1 MILQKLRGMLWV
13 ALFLVLQPSKVAV
26 YAEEVLA
33 KAVDSHEPRLRLDP
47 LKVIYMTSWVAAH
60 QSLRAD
66 IVKFIK
72 ASEINAVVIDVKD
85 YSGTVSFDTGDPAI
99 EQLRT
104 EKIRCKDLQ
113 DFIQALHTHN
123 IYVIARITVFQDPL
137 YAIKFPSEAIQS
149 KKHATTWQDFKGLA
163 YIDPASKKFWKYI
176 VCLSRA
182 CKTVG
187 FDEINYDYIRFPTD
201 GYISDMQF
209 PLSLPQIE
217 PIPDKQFVTF
227 RAKGEVVMH
236 TTKEAVSKDNDQF
249 WVEISFKT
257 IILQEFYKYLHQE
270 VREKLSIPISGDLFG
285 MTLTDH
291 TDLNIGQVLEIAA
304 PYFDYIAPMIY
315 PSHYPSGFQ
324 GFKKPANYPYEI
336 VSAVL
341 KEGVRRLKRIG
352 YPAHKLRPWLQD
364 FNLGAIYDA
373 TKVNAQ
379 KKGVYDAGLRSW
391 FIWNPSNK
399 YLLDKYIIST
409 LLSRKIKD

>member
-1 MILQKLRGMLWV
+1 MILQKLRDMLLIG
-13 ALFLVLQPSKVAV
+13 LFLFFQPSKIA
-26 YAEEVLA
+26 AHAQEALA
-33 KAVDSHEPRLRLDP
+33 KAVNSPQPVLRLDP
-47 LKVIYMTSWVAAH
+47 LKVIYMTSWVAGN
-60 QSLRAD
+60 QSLRAK
-66 IVKFIK
+66 IVAFIK

-113 DFIQALHTHN
+113 NFIQALHAHD

-163 YIDPASKKFWKYI
+163 YIDPASQKFWKYI
-176 VCLSRA
+176 VRLSHA
-182 CKTVG
+182 CKKVG

-201 GYISDMQF
+201 GYISDMHF
-209 PLSLPQIE
+209 PRSLPKMGA
-217 PIPDKQFVTF
+217 IPDKQFVTF
-227 RAKGEVVMH
+227 TEKGGLLIQS
-236 TTKEAVSKDNDQF
+236 TQEAVSKDKDRF

-257 IILQEFYKYLHQE
+257 VILQEFYRYLHQQ

-285 MTLTDH
+285 MTLTDN

-324 GFKKPANYPYEI
+324 GFKKPAHYPYEI
-336 VSAVL
+336 VSFVL

-352 YPAHKLRPWLQD
+352 YPAHKIRPWLQD

-373 TKVNAQ
+373 TKVHAQ
-379 KKGVYDAGLRSW
+379 KKAVYDAGLPSW

-399 YLLDKYIIST
+399 YLLDKY
-409 LLSRKIKD
+409 L